1 MMDNRESFFLLYF
14 CKKPINITM
23 KHLIVFCLLFL
34 PLFSFAQIELSHIE
48 PPNWYVG
55 MKNPELQILIHGKD
69 ISKVKVSLGN
79 NLASLKEAKKV
90 SNPNYLFL
98 TLTISKNA
106 KAGILPVTFS
116 IGSQTKTL
124 NYELRAQSTD
134 KNRAQGF
141 SAADV
146 MYLAMPDR
154 FANAIPANDNIEGM
168 QEKANRNELYGRHG
182 GDLQGITNHLNYI
195 KNLGMTA
202 IWLNPVLENDM
213 PQASYHGYA
222 ITDLYNVDRRFGG
235 NQAYLEFI
243 NQSHQLGLK
252 VIQDMVANHIG
263 LNHWLMKDLPEP
275 SWIHQFGE
283 FTRSNYRLATASDPY
298 ASEKD
303 KTLMEK
309 GWFDTT
315 MPDINQSNPLF
326 AKYLIQN
333 SLWWIAY
340 AGIDGIRMD
349 TYPYNDKQFM
359 SDWASVILAEY
370 PKFNIV
376 GEVWIHST
384 PMESYWL
391 KGTKNRD
398 KYVST
403 LPSITDFP
411 LYEAINAAMNE
422 PNGWNNGLSRIY
434 HTLAE
439 DFLYEKPMENLIFL
453 DNHDV
458 TRFYSVVGEN
468 FEKYKMA
475 IAFLMT
481 TRGIPQVYYGT
492 EVLMAGGPEHG
503 YVRRDFAGGWAD
515 DKVNVFENKGL
526 SPQQAEALDY
536 MKKLTNWRKNK
547 KVIHTGKLTHFIPDN
562 DMYVYFRHNTQERI
576 MVVINTGN
584 EAKILDTKRFE
595 ELTNGFTKAREV
607 VSGKEITNLKNIEIP
622 AKGAVILEL
631 EK

>member
-1 MMDNRESFFLLYF
+1 MRYIFF
-14 CKKPINITM
+14 
-23 KHLIVFCLLFL
+23 VFSC
-34 PLFSFAQIELSHIE
+34 LFSFVCFAQIEISKVE

-55 MKNPELQILIHGKD
+55 MKSSELQILVYGKD
-69 ISKVKVSLGN
+69 INKAKVSLGSS
-79 NLASLKEAKKV
+79 LANLKEVKKV

-98 TLTISKNA
+98 TISVAKNA
-106 KAGILPVTFS
+106 KAGVLPITFS
-116 IGSQTKTL
+116 NGSQTKTI
-124 NYELRAQSTD
+124 NYELRAKSTD
-134 KNRAQGF
+134 SNRAQGF

-146 MYLAMPDR
+146 IYLAMPDR
-154 FANAIPANDNIEGM
+154 FANAVPENDNIEGM
-168 QEKANRNELYGRHG
+168 LEKANRNELYGRHG
-182 GDLQGITNHLNYI
+182 GDLQGITRNLNYI
-195 KNLGMTA
+195 KDLGMTA

-235 NQAYLEFI
+235 NQAYLDFI

-252 VIQDMVANHIG
+252 VVQDMVANHIG

-275 SWIHQFGE
+275 TWIHQFSE

-298 ASEKD
+298 ASEQD
-303 KTLMEK
+303 KMLMEK

-333 SLWWIAY
+333 SLWWIEY
-340 AGIDGIRMD
+340 AGIDAIRMD

-359 SDWASVILAEY
+359 SDWASAILAEY

-376 GEVWIHST
+376 GEVWIHSA

-422 PNGWNNGLSRIY
+422 QNGWNNGLSRIY

-439 DFLYEKPMENLIFL
+439 DFLYEKPMENVIFL
-453 DNHDV
+453 DNHDL
-458 TRFYSVVGEN
+458 TRFYNVVGEDLS
-468 FEKYKMA
+468 KYKMA
-475 IAFLMT
+475 LAFLMT
-481 TRGIPQVYYGT
+481 TRGTPQVYYGT
-492 EVLMAGGPEHG
+492 EVLMTGGPEHG
-503 YVRRDFAGGWAD
+503 YVRRDFAGGWAGD
-515 DKVNVFENKGL
+515 NTNVFKNEGL
-526 SPQQAEALDY
+526 TAQQSEALAY
-536 MKKLTNWRKNK
+536 MKKLANWRKSK
-547 KVIHTGKLTHFIPDN
+547 TAIHTGKLTHFIPDN
-562 DMYVYFRHNTQERI
+562 DMYVYFRHNANERI
-576 MVVINTGN
+576 MVIINTKN
-584 EAKILDTKRFE
+584 EAKILDTKRFN
-595 ELTNGFTKAREV
+595 ELLNGFSKAKEV
-607 VSGKEITNLKNIEIP
+607 ASDKTIENLQNIAVP
-622 AKGAVILEL
+622 AKSALILEL
-631 EK
+631 MK